1 LQGYFDRLVNLPYRY
16 VNTGVQTRTAQYRGV
31 SMSTAMNALKEP
43 EAVGES
49 LASYRRESL
58 LKVLKGP

>member
-1 LQGYFDRLVNLPYRY
+1 
-16 VNTGVQTRTAQYRGV
+16 
-31 SMSTAMNALKEP
+31 MSTAMNALKEP